1 MHVLTVVVFSFPQEI
16 LNITDIR
23 CNSAEV
29 FQERFSLWQ
38 VEMRCAYVPAETPA
52 SSHKHGRTTQI
63 QRTGALH
70 SHRVAYCGF
79 TIQERV
85 PGAQGDAD
93 QAHPHA
99 AAGVRYIPMTVL
111 LRGEVQSD
119 GTSASSQKE
128 KQKVSK
134 CKLRLQW
141 PLSSN
146 QPIRVMHPCTVIN
159 SK

>member
-1 MHVLTVVVFSFPQEI
+1 MRSGTFLQKRQPAVTNMDVPHRSRGQELCTHTVLHT
-16 LNITDIR
+16 
-23 CNSAEV
+23 
-29 FQERFSLWQ
+29 
-38 VEMRCAYVPAETPA
+38 
-52 SSHKHGRTTQI
+52 
-63 QRTGALH
+63 
-70 SHRVAYCGF
+70 GF

-134 CKLRLQW
+134 CKLRLQ
-141 PLSSN
+141 
-146 QPIRVMHPCTVIN
+146 
-159 SK
+159 